1 MELKDRVAVVT
12 GGNKGIGKAIA
23 LKLAEQGCHLALVA
37 RDRKSLEATA
47 EQVKTFG
54 VKAFIFQ
61 GDLTKDEVIKQFVQQ
76 VKQNFG
82 RLDILVNNAGVGYFG
97 PLAEFKVE
105 QWDAMFNLNIRA
117 VFLLTQ
123 QFLPL
128 LRKAGEASVVNIA
141 SLAGKNSFAGGSGYV
156 ASKHALLGFSRCLML
171 EERKNGINVLA
182 VCPGSVRTEFF
193 NNLPDGQNALVKN
206 ILEPEDVARMVVEA
220 LKLPARAMV
229 SELDIRPANP

>member
-1 MELKDRVAVVT
+1 MDLKNKVAVVT

-23 LKLAEQGCHLALVA
+23 LKLAEQGCHVALIA
-37 RDRKSLEATA
+37 RDLNTLEATA
-47 EQVKTFG
+47 KQLKLFG
-54 VKAFIFQ
+54 VETLVVQ
-61 GDLTKDEVIKQFVQQ
+61 GDLAQDEVIGRFVQQ
-76 VKQNFG
+76 VKETFG

-97 PLAEFKVE
+97 PVAELKVE
-105 QWDAMFNLNIRA
+105 QWDAMFDLNMRA

-123 QFLPL
+123 KLIPL
-128 LRKAGEASVVNIA
+128 LRKAGEAFVVNIA
-141 SLAGKNSFAGGSGYV
+141 SLAGKNAFVGGAGY
-156 ASKHALLGFSRCLML
+156 AATKHALLGFSRCLML

-193 NNLPDGQNALVKN
+193 SNVPDGQSALAKN
-206 ILEPEDVARMVVEA
+206 ILEPEDVAQMVVEA